1 MRRINQGRRRF
12 AGLAAGLLLG
22 GLARPVLA
30 QAAWPAQAI
39 RLVVA
44 FPPGGA
50 SDLVARLLQADLSRE
65 LGVPIVVENKP
76 GAGSTLGT
84 AQVALSAP
92 DGYTF
97 LMSNSAPLSIA
108 PALLDHIRYDARSSF
123 SHISYIGAVPT
134 VVLVHP
140 SLPVH
145 TLAELTEWLRAQKE
159 PVHYGSGGLGSVA
172 HVVGELYARQAGVRL
187 EHVAYKGAG
196 QMRTDLLGGQ
206 IRVAVDA
213 LPANLPFLKT
223 GQLRLLAVTAPAR
236 VAQAPDVPAVTELGY
251 ETLVAENFVG
261 VSAPAGLDP
270 AIVQRFH
277 QAVERVLAKADIRA
291 QLEQQGFVLASK
303 TPDEFQSY
311 VARQA
316 EQWRPVVSRL
326 KGKEAQA

>member
-1 MRRINQGRRRF
+1 MDTIDQGRRRLL
-12 AGLAAGLLLG
+12 GMAAGLTLA
-22 GLARPVLA
+22 GLARPALA
-30 QAAWPAQAI
+30 GSDWPNHPI
-39 RLVVA
+39 RLIVA

-50 SDLVARLLQADLSRE
+50 SDLVARLLQADLSAE
-65 LGVPIVVENKP
+65 LGVPVVIENKP

-123 SHISYIGAVPT
+123 SHVSYIGAVPT

-140 SLPVH
+140 SLPVQS
-145 TLAELTEWLRAQKE
+145 LAELTDWLKSQKE

-172 HVVGELYARQAGVRL
+172 HVVGELYARQTGVRL

-206 IRVAVDA
+206 IKVAVDA
-213 LPANLPFLKT
+213 LPANLPFLKS

-251 ETLVAENFVG
+251 EALVAENFVG
-261 VSAPAGLDP
+261 ISAPAGLDP
-270 AIVQRFH
+270 AIVGRFH
-277 QAVERVLAKADIRA
+277 QAVERVLGKAPIRS
-291 QLEQQGFVLASK
+291 QLEQQGFVLESK
-303 TPDEFQSY
+303 TPEQFQSY
-311 VARQA
+311 VAWQA
-316 EQWRPVVSRL
+316 EQWEPVVSQL
-326 KGKEAQA
+326 KGKGGQA